1 MKAAVYNH
9 YGPASVLE
17 NQEMSKPDF
26 SKDVATVRIHAI
38 SLNPRDL
45 VIRKGEF
52 KILTGRKFPKLTGV
66 DFSGVIERVNAP
78 DAGFAIGDEVFGY
91 YESLAGGVSAE
102 YVNIPVQYLAPKPA
116 ELSHQQAC
124 TLGCAYLTALQ
135 ALRDKA
141 HVSVGDEVMIY
152 GASGGVGTAGIQ
164 LGKHLG
170 ATVTAVSNTR
180 NKEYCHEQGA
190 DHFIAYDQQNVFEID
205 KKFDVFFQVYAGEGD
220 MYGQAK
226 KVLHKDGIFVCLIP
240 NPLLLFKK
248 LFYRPKFE
256 FFLVKSNRADL
267 EQLADLAQ
275 KGIIE
280 PQISKTYA
288 LDDMQAAQQ
297 ALEDGVGTGKIVV
310 EVDGV

>member
-9 YGPASVLE
+9 YGPTSVLE
-17 NQEMSKPDF
+17 TQEIPKPDF
-26 SKDVATVRIHAI
+26 SKGVATVRIHAI

-45 VIRKGEF
+45 VIRRGEF

-78 DAGFAIGDEVFGY
+78 DTDFAIGDEVFGY
-91 YESLAGGVSAE
+91 YASLSGGVSAE
-102 YVNIPVQYLAPKPA
+102 YVNIPVQYIAPKPA

-141 HVSVGDEVMIY
+141 RVNVGDEVMIY

-164 LGKHLG
+164 LGKYLG
-170 ATVTAVSNTR
+170 ATVTAVSNSR
-180 NKEYCHEQGA
+180 NEEYCYEQGA
-190 DHFIAYDQQNVFEID
+190 DHFVAYDQQNAFEMD
-205 KKFDVFFQVYAGEGD
+205 KKFDVFFQVYAGKGD
-220 MYGQAK
+220 LYGQAE
-226 KVLHKDGIFVCLIP
+226 KVLHQDGIFVCLIP
-240 NPLLLFKK
+240 NPLLVFKK

-256 FFLVKSNRADL
+256 FFLVKSSRADL

-275 KGIIE
+275 KGIIA

-288 LDDMQAAQQ
+288 LNDMQAAQQ
-297 ALEDGVGTGKIVV
+297 ALEDESGTGKIVV
-310 EVDGV
+310 EVNSL